1 MAQRTAPER
10 ATRRKARGPVL
21 QVREAE
27 RTYRVGKVDVPA
39 LRGVSVDVHRGEF
52 VVIVGPSGSGKTT
65 LLNVAGLLD
74 HPDGGRIRLGG
85 RDVTDLGERERARL
99 RRRGIGFIFQ
109 SFNLLPHLTAEENV
123 ALPLRYAEADEVRVH
138 PADLL
143 ERFGLGER
151 RKHKPAELSGGEQQR
166 VAIAR
171 ALLLNPPLLLADE
184 PTGELDSETAEV
196 IHTVLDRLRKAG
208 KALLVVTHNRDLVR
222 FATRTVRMRDGLVDT
237 DGDISDLRRPLHET

>member
-1 MAQRTAPER
+1 MAQRTAPAR
-10 ATRRKARGPVL
+10 RRKVRAPVL
-21 QVREAE
+21 RIRDAE

-39 LRGVSVDVHRGEF
+39 LRGVSVDVRRGEF

-74 HPDGGRIRLGG
+74 HPDGGRVWLGG
-85 RDVTDLGERERARL
+85 RDVTELGERERARL

-138 PADLL
+138 PAELL

-171 ALLLNPPLLLADE
+171 ALVLNPPLLLADE
-184 PTGELDSETAEV
+184 PTGELDSETADV
-196 IHTVLDRLRKAG
+196 IHGVLERLRKAG

-237 DGDISDLRRPLHET
+237 DGEIPDVRQPVHET